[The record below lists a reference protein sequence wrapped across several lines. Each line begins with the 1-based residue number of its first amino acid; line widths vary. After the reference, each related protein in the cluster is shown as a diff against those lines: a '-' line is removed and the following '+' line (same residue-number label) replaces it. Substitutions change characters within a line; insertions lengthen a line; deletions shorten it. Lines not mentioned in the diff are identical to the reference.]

1 MQKLTGAQSRAQLI
15 PQADM
20 QNEIQVS
27 LYYLYHR
34 ICNSFILTLCVGIF
48 QRLETRIDMLETK
61 LTSQEQ
67 SIISKTAE
75 RITATL
81 PYGQQIAKLEQSI
94 GMVVQNLQAD
104 ILAKVTTLL
113 TENIEVLLPDLPK
126 MKEGIAKAELE

>member
-1 MQKLTGAQSRAQLI
+1 
-15 PQADM
+15 
-20 QNEIQVS
+20 
-27 LYYLYHR
+27 
-34 ICNSFILTLCVGIF
+34 
-48 QRLETRIDMLETK
+48 MLETK
-61 LTSQEQ
+61 LSTQEQ
-67 SIISKTAE
+67 SIISKAAE

-126 MKEGIAKAELE
+126 MKEGIAEAK